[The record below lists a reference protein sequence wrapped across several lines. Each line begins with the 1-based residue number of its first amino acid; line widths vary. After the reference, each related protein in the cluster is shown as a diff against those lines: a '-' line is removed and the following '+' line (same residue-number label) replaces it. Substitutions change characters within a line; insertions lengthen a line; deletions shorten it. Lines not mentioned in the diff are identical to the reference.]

1 MKLYY
6 VGNIV
11 CAKEIKPFEINIM
24 YSKLFDHRSEN
35 NSNFRLS
42 NKIFNYICSYLPY
55 YKNDYEGITNNELN
69 EYLKLIPFS
78 DLYYQHLQKEKI
90 VVEIIE
96 DESGM
101 FYGKELLTG
110 LLFPLNNKSVNS
122 TFYYIDNQYE
132 SRIEKI
138 DTYKDK
144 NLERFSCILILN
156 EAANANYIN
165 SYISKNKGNK
175 SFISSITKYYND
187 NVFNK
192 EIVEKEKEPDLRQ
205 NEITK
210 IMGTIEYLLNLIK
223 INNNNLYLEQKEK
236 YNDLFKDPDEKYM
249 NASKFKYRE
258 PSKSDLLKFL
268 SNLKISLLICKSN
281 CNNLNEYLD
290 IIIKKYLSKN
300 INNENSETDLQINDI
315 DNIMELFLS
324 DKEKYNAIEQRNI
337 LNKIAKLYILII
349 KLNNNSIID
358 LDKSYFKD
366 DLDGIYSEMISLYNE
381 GTIDNCPNIENIDVT
396 LENTFNEV
404 ININFKKMNKGI
416 IKKLV
421 K

>member
-35 NSNFRLS
+35 NSNFRFS
-42 NKIFNYICSYLPY
+42 NKIFNYICNYLPY
-55 YKNDYEGITNNELN
+55 YKNDYEGITNNELI
-69 EYLKLIPFS
+69 EYLKLIPDF

-110 LLFPLNNKSVNS
+110 LLFPLNNKPAD
-122 TFYYIDNQYE
+122 TIFYYAVGQYE
-132 SRIEKI
+132 SKIEKI

-144 NLERFSCILILN
+144 NLERFACILILN

-165 SYISKNKGNK
+165 SYISKNKDNK
-175 SFISSITKYYND
+175 SFISSITKYCND

-249 NASKFKYRE
+249 NASKFVYRE

-268 SNLKISLLICKSN
+268 SSLKISLLICKSN

-290 IIIKKYLSKN
+290 IIIKEYLSKN

-324 DKEKYNAIEQRNI
+324 DKDKHNAVEQRNI
-337 LNKIAKLYILII
+337 LNKIAILYILII

-358 LDKSYFKD
+358 LNKSYIND
-366 DLDGIYSEMISLYNE
+366 DLDAIYSELILLYDKGIIE
-381 GTIDNCPNIENIDVT
+381 KCPNIDDKTIT
-396 LENTFNEV
+396 LENTINE
-404 ININFKKMNKGI
+404 IKNINFIKQNKSI